1 MSGGDRFRGKLS
13 PQQLDIVIRLVG
25 FRSKRVKKY
34 LPMYFV
40 QGIIVADIAGYTGFD
55 ISNIHRD
62 VTKVARVLNFVELYN
77 EYERL
82 K

>member
-1 MSGGDRFRGKLS
+1 MAGGDRFRGKLNK
-13 PQQLDIVIRLVG
+13 QQYDIAVRMVG

-34 LPMYFV
+34 LYMYYV
-40 QGIIVADIAGYTGFD
+40 QGITVPDIVSFTRGDSG
-55 ISNIHRD
+55 NIHRD
-62 VTKVARVLNFVELYN
+62 VTKVARILNFVELFN